1 MSNAPKIVVVGSSN
15 TDMVI
20 QTSKFPAPGETIMG
34 GRFFMNPGGKGAN
47 QAVAAARLGGNI
59 CFIAKT
65 GNDIFGKQAIQQF
78 KNEGMDASHVMV
90 DPNTPSGVAL
100 ITIDAKAENSIVV
113 APGANATLSC
123 ADIDKSLVAFNDAA
137 WVLMQLETP
146 IETIAYVARFAYVKG
161 LKVIL
166 NPAPANNDILDIL
179 PYIYLLTPNET
190 ETRLL
195 TGIEVNDETS
205 ALQAAQQLRK
215 AGVQQVVITL
225 GSQGAFVHS
234 DTFTGMVPG
243 VKTKAIDTTAAGD
256 CFNGALT
263 VALSEGQPIEQAI
276 AFANRAASISVTRLG
291 AQSSLPYRNEL
302 VSLMP

>member
-1 MSNAPKIVVVGSSN
+1 MSKAPKIVVVGSSN

-34 GRFFMNPGGKGAN
+34 GHFFMNPGGKGAN

-123 ADIDKSLVAFNDAA
+123 ADIDKSLAAFNDAS

-146 IETIAYVARFAYVKG
+146 IETIAYVAHFAYEKG

-166 NPAPANNDILDIL
+166 NPAPANNDIIDIL

-190 ETRLL
+190 ETQLL
-195 TGIEVNDETS
+195 TGIEVNNEDS

-263 VALSEGQPIEQAI
+263 VALSEGQPIEQAVV
-276 AFANRAASISVTRLG
+276 FANRAASISVTRLG
-291 AQSSLPYRNEL
+291 AQSSLPYRSEL